1 MRKKAKT
8 KQKYNNENKDNISE
22 PLVPGQ
28 INKNNPGTLFIFVFL
43 TLYFLSQ
50 LSAIYL
56 NDVRANIKIKKKRKI
71 NLLTPWPC
79 WVMEPQRWEKGK
91 GGGERRKRKVARRK
105 GRRVG
110 GGEGRMEEAAG
121 GGTRSVRR

>member
-1 MRKKAKT
+1 MKT
-8 KQKYNNENKDNISE
+8 KITFSE

-28 INKNNPGTLFIFVFL
+28 KTQNNPGTSFFIFVFL

-50 LSAIYL
+50 LSGIYL

-79 WVMEPQRWEKGK
+79 
-91 GGGERRKRKVARRK
+91 
-105 GRRVG
+105 
-110 GGEGRMEEAAG
+110 
-121 GGTRSVRR
+121 

>member
-1 MRKKAKT
+1 MKPKIMFQNCLYQDDR
-8 KQKYNNENKDNISE
+8 NR
-22 PLVPGQ
+22 
-28 INKNNPGTLFIFVFL
+28 NNPGTLFIFVFL

-56 NDVRANIKIKKKRKI
+56 NDVRTNIKIKKKRKI

-79 WVMEPQRWEKGK
+79 WITELQRWKKGN
-91 GGGERRKRKVARRK
+91 GGERRKRRGTRRA

-110 GGEGRMEEAAG
+110 GWGRGGKRRRPQVEG
-121 GGTRSVRR
+121 GGV